1 MILGVSQFKD
11 ITGYDIE
18 LFFNNYIYFMN
29 QYYQSIVDYYKG
41 GELVA
46 QSFNSLNLLIDEVN
60 KIEPLFELHQ
70 NRFTTI
76 DFWEILDAFSEIQV
90 KLMTCQKMQKWTKS
104 SRLNQFDT
112 NIAFDRGLRQFETF
126 ESVAKSVGSNDPDTD
141 WANISIDNLITEEDY
156 TTEGGKI
163 FQVKLQNNA
172 NFDLPNIIDSLN
184 GTNIYGKDIVKKF
197 EFVDNDLKTIDG
209 NDNITQSLDTKLS
222 LVKGS
227 VPEFQDMGLDPQS
240 TSTNVNS
247 IQYPTIFRNL
257 LNLFQ
262 NDGRWNEVTLLD
274 LFRQDDAIFMKLRL
288 QTILKDS
295 ITTNLKI

>member
-1 MILGVSQFKD
+1 MILGVSRFKE

-18 LFFNNYIYFMN
+18 VFFNDYIDFVSK
-29 QYYQSIVDYYKG
+29 YYQSLVDYYKG

-46 QSFNSLNLLIDEVN
+46 ESFNSLNSLIEEAN

-70 NRFTTI
+70 NRFDTI
-76 DFWEILDAFSEIQV
+76 DFWEILDSFTEIQV
-90 KLMTCQKMQKWTKS
+90 KLSTCKNMQKWTKS

-112 NIAFDRGLRQFETF
+112 NISFDRGLKQFETF
-126 ESVAKSVGSNDPDTD
+126 EAVAQSVGSNDPDTD

-156 TTEGGKI
+156 STDGGKI

-172 NFDLPNIIDSLN
+172 NFDLPNIVDSLR
-184 GTNIYGKDIVKKF
+184 GTNVYGKDIVKKF
-197 EFVDNDLKTIDG
+197 EFIDNDLKVIEG
-209 NDNITQSLDTKLS
+209 NDCIIQSLDTKLG
-222 LVKGS
+222 LIKGS
-227 VPEFQDMGLDPQS
+227 IPEFQDMGLDPQS

-274 LFRQDDAIFMKLRL
+274 LYRDEDAIFMKLSL
-288 QTILKDS
+288 KTILKDS
-295 ITTNLKI
+295 YTTNLKI

>member
-18 LFFNNYIYFMN
+18 LFFNNYIDFIN

-184 GTNIYGKDIVKKF
+184 GINIYGKDIVKKF